1 MDAILEFL
9 RPVLEAMAG
18 KYGWLA
24 AILMYI
30 GILRLIMK
38 PLMVFLQSVVVATP
52 SMKDNELL
60 EKLMANPLYSVVV
73 FVIDWLGSIKLP
85 KKA

>member
-18 KYGWLA
+18 KYGWLS

-30 GILRLIMK
+30 GIFRLILK

-52 SMKDNELL
+52 SPKDDELL
-60 EKLMANPLYSVVV
+60 GKLMANPLYSVVV
-73 FVIDWLGSIKLP
+73 FVVDWLASIKLP